1 MGTCKGVQGDG
12 NSELWDTLRDS
23 LPSPQLHLCAL
34 RGYYFCVVLRGGPGV
49 HAGRA
54 VICELPRWGL
64 TTVLRPRPWAHRGAG
79 KTAVLGSFFR
89 PSVPYSGIAVQVW
102 RGLPGGEE
110 GHETYDI
117 AMISSLWWGFS
128 GGVVEVAIVVEVVV
142 VKIAMGGTRG
152 CENTN

>member
-23 LPSPQLHLCAL
+23 FPSPQLHPCAL

-79 KTAVLGSFFR
+79 KTAVLGSFSPTPLHYPLR
-89 PSVPYSGIAVQVW
+89 ALVRRDRYGKAV
-102 RGLPGGEE
+102 RYGAE
-110 GHETYDI
+110 
-117 AMISSLWWGFS
+117 
-128 GGVVEVAIVVEVVV
+128 
-142 VKIAMGGTRG
+142 
-152 CENTN
+152 